1 MRKAIS
7 IILATAMVLSLCA
20 CGGSQS
26 TPPAGDSEKTQEQ
39 TVRQLLPY
47 TFDAYTFDA
56 SAAEF

>member
-1 MRKAIS
+1 MVRKAIS

-47 TFDAYTFDA
+47 TFDA